1 MLKREEI
8 EDYFREIIKLEND
21 MVYYYEEF
29 EKVLK
34 KKEWKEVVRAIKKQ
48 EIAHVKIAEELLKIA
63 GTE

>member
-63 GTE
+63 ATE

>member
-8 EDYFREIIKLEND
+8 EDYFREIIKLEKE
-21 MVYYYEEF
+21 MVYYYKDF

-34 KKEWKEVVRAIKKQ
+34 KKEWKDVVRAIKKQ

>member
-34 KKEWKEVVRAIKKQ
+34 KKEWKDVVRAIKKQ

-63 GTE
+63 ATE

>member
-63 GTE
+63 CTE